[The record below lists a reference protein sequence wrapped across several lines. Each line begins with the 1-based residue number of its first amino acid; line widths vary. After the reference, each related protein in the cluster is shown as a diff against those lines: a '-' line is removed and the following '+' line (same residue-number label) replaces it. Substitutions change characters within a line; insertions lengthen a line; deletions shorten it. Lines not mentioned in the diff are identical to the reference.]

1 MTSISDNGS
10 TVVDKG
16 GTCSKTQL
24 KISENEKNQSMH
36 IKTKL
41 KNRFFTKKKTKL
53 KTKQKLRMQ
62 NISRKFTKIVILINE
77 TQMDFKTKKSQIIRF
92 CSTLETSQ
100 KSYIA
105 NQSSL

>member
-24 KISENEKNQSMH
+24 KISDNEKNQFMH

-41 KNRFFTKKKTKL
+41 KNRFFTKEKAKTKT
-53 KTKQKLRMQ
+53 KTK
-62 NISRKFTKIVILINE
+62 TK
-77 TQMDFKTKKSQIIRF
+77 TAKK
-92 CSTLETSQ
+92 
-100 KSYIA
+100 
-105 NQSSL
+105 

>member
-24 KISENEKNQSMH
+24 KISDNEKNQSIH

-41 KNRFFTKKKTKL
+41 KNIFFTKEKNKDKNKKQKRKQQQNETKNKARHKNKTQNKTKI
-53 KTKQKLRMQ
+53 KNAKYQQMIHE
-62 NISRKFTKIVILINE
+62 NDYIN
-77 TQMDFKTKKSQIIRF
+77 K
-92 CSTLETSQ
+92 
-100 KSYIA
+100 
-105 NQSSL
+105 

>member
-41 KNRFFTKKKTKL
+41 KEKNKAQNKKKIK
-53 KTKQKLRMQ
+53 
-62 NISRKFTKIVILINE
+62 NAENSRKL
-77 TQMDFKTKKSQIIRF
+77 
-92 CSTLETSQ
+92 L
-100 KSYIA
+100 Y
-105 NQSSL
+105 

>member
-24 KISENEKNQSMH
+24 KISDNEKNQSMH

-41 KNRFFTKKKTKL
+41 KNRFFTKEKNKDKNKNKNENSNKMRQKIKQDTKTKL
-53 KTKQKLRMQ
+53 KEKQTLRMP
-62 NISRKFTKIVILINE
+62 NISR
-77 TQMDFKTKKSQIIRF
+77 
-92 CSTLETSQ
+92 
-100 KSYIA
+100 
-105 NQSSL
+105 

>member
-24 KISENEKNQSMH
+24 KISDNEKNQSIH

-41 KNRFFTKKKTKL
+41 KNIFFTKEKNKDKNKNENSNKMRQKIKQDTKTNS
-53 KTKQKLRMQ
+53 KQNK
-62 NISRKFTKIVILINE
+62 N
-77 TQMDFKTKKSQIIRF
+77 
-92 CSTLETSQ
+92 
-100 KSYIA
+100 
-105 NQSSL
+105 